1 MGIEKRLY
9 SRVKF
14 RWPAMIFTTK
24 RVIEGITR
32 NVSANGAFI
41 YYYQPHEHGLPLPS
55 RKRLAVVI
63 RTPDRLPLL
72 ARAEVMWSDFLSSDE
87 ENTLLGVGLRFSDVF
102 FEDRQYLRNTI
113 AEHFTK
119 TE

>member
-14 RWPAMIFTTK
+14 RWPALIFTTQ

-113 AEHFTK
+113 AEHLTK